1 MILRPAGPAD
11 AAAIA
16 GLLAASWRDAYAGL
30 LPAEVLAGTRD
41 RLLPEWQALLAAPPG
56 IILVAEESGALHGM
70 VALWL
75 RGEEAYLD
83 SLHVAPAD
91 RGGGVGRR
99 LLAEA
104 MRQALAAGAR
114 RAALRVIEGNDGA
127 IRFYTRL
134 GARVG
139 APEAG
144 EVAGHPVRLLR
155 LHVDDLSALV
165 LAAG

>member
-75 RGEEAYLD
+75 RGRKPISTACM
-83 SLHVAPAD
+83 SPPP
-91 RGGGVGRR
+91 
-99 LLAEA
+99 AEA
-104 MRQALAAGAR
+104 A
-114 RAALRVIEGNDGA
+114 E
-127 IRFYTRL
+127 
-134 GARVG
+134 
-139 APEAG
+139 
-144 EVAGHPVRLLR
+144 
-155 LHVDDLSALV
+155 
-165 LAAG
+165 